1 MANTNL
7 AATSWQQGASPNGYF
22 NNVFKPT
29 VSLQSDMVDAVET
42 YFEIITKNKTSANVL
57 ASAVI
62 YTALNQGQDPLTVVQ
77 EFKKLG
83 TGEINEY
90 LAAYLN
96 LNRIPTS
103 LIGVLNKPTPNQFV
117 ERAIL
122 V

>member
-1 MANTNL
+1 MANSNL
-7 AATSWQQGASPNGYF
+7 TENNWQAGADPNGYF
-22 NNVFKPT
+22 NNIFKP
-29 VSLQSDMVDAVET
+29 VVALQSDMVEAVET
-42 YFEIITKNKTSANVL
+42 YFEIITKNKASARVL

-62 YTALNQGQDPLTVVQ
+62 FTALNQKQDPLAVVQ
-77 EFKKLG
+77 EFKKMG

>member
-1 MANTNL
+1 MANSNL
-7 AATSWQQGASPNGYF
+7 TENNWQAGADPNGYF
-22 NNVFKPT
+22 NNVFKP
-29 VSLQSDMVDAVET
+29 VVALQSDMVEAVET
-42 YFEIITKNKTSANVL
+42 YFEIITKNKTSARVL

-62 YTALNQGQDPLTVVQ
+62 FTALNQKQDPLEVVK
-77 EFKKLG
+77 EFRKMG

>member
-1 MANTNL
+1 
-7 AATSWQQGASPNGYF
+7 
-22 NNVFKPT
+22 
-29 VSLQSDMVDAVET
+29 MVDAVET
-42 YFEIITKNKTSANVL
+42 YFEIITKNKSSASVL

-62 YTALNQGQDPLTVVQ
+62 FTAKNQGQDPLELVK

-83 TGEINEY
+83 TGEINEF

-96 LNRIPTS
+96 LNRVPTS

>member
-1 MANTNL
+1 MANSNL
-7 AATSWQQGASPNGYF
+7 TENNWQAGADPNGYF
-22 NNVFKPT
+22 NNVFKP
-29 VSLQSDMVDAVET
+29 VVALQSDMVEAVET
-42 YFEIITKNKTSANVL
+42 YFEIITKNKASARVL

-62 YTALNQGQDPLTVVQ
+62 FTALNQKQDPPAVVQ
-77 EFKKLG
+77 EFKKMG

>member
-1 MANTNL
+1 MANSNL
-7 AATSWQQGASPNGYF
+7 TENNWQAGADPNGYF
-22 NNVFKPT
+22 NNVFKP
-29 VSLQSDMVDAVET
+29 VVALQSDMVEAVET
-42 YFEIITKNKTSANVL
+42 YFEIITKNKASARVL

-62 YTALNQGQDPLTVVQ
+62 FTALNQKQDPLAVVQ
-77 EFKKLG
+77 EFKKMG

>member
-1 MANTNL
+1 MANSNL
-7 AATSWQQGASPNGYF
+7 TENNWQAGADPNGYF
-22 NNVFKPT
+22 NNIFKP
-29 VSLQSDMVDAVET
+29 VVALQSDMVEAVET
-42 YFEIITKNKTSANVL
+42 YFEIITKNKTSARVL

-62 YTALNQGQDPLTVVQ
+62 FTALNQKQDPLEVVK
-77 EFKKLG
+77 EFRKMG